1 MPISPKRTVR
11 RCAAVILPLAVAACD
26 APQTHKAQ
34 PSAAPVPTASGPELV
49 PSPPGL
55 DNLQAYVAREFARSQ
70 KEQRPLLVYVGAA
83 WCEPCRHFHEAVQ
96 SGALKA
102 VLPPV
107 RLLEFDHDT
116 QHEALA
122 AAGYAP
128 KLLPLFSIPNAD
140 GTASAR
146 KIEGSIKGET
156 AVKVNLIPRLQ
167 ALLAPAAP

>member
-1 MPISPKRTVR
+1 MPTTV
-11 RCAAVILPLAVAACD
+11 
-26 APQTHKAQ
+26 K
-34 PSAAPVPTASGPELV
+34 
-49 PSPPGL
+49 
-55 DNLQAYVAREFARSQ
+55 
-70 KEQRPLLVYVGAA
+70 
-83 WCEPCRHFHEAVQ
+83 PCRRFHEAVET
-96 SGALKA
+96 GALKG

-140 GTASAR
+140 GSASAR

-156 AVKVNLIPRLQ
+156 SVKVNIIPRLK
-167 ALLAPAAP
+167 ALLAPATP